1 MTASVDPGDELTV
14 EGPSRVGATTT
25 ALARAGLVVSGA
37 FLASRALGYVRV
49 TTITA
54 VFGATPQLDAFFA
67 AFRIP
72 DLIFQLVAAGAL
84 GSALVPVVAGLLA
97 HGEERHAWRV
107 VSTVANLMLLA
118 LAALA
123 VVFMIAAPV
132 VVPLITP
139 GFDAAGTELTIQLTR
154 IMLVGPIFL
163 ALGAVASSLLNA
175 ADRFTAASLAPVVY
189 NIVIIIAAVTLGR
202 SIGVTGLAIGVVI
215 ASLANL
221 VVQLPDIRR
230 ATTYRYRPRIDLADP
245 TGRHV
250 FALMAP
256 RALGLGA
263 VQVTFIV
270 NTTLASG
277 LGAGAIVVYN
287 TAFTV
292 LQLPLGLLAQ
302 PLGVV
307 LLPAMSRAVAVG
319 EDRGFAAMVDR
330 SLRLLA
336 YAMMFV
342 TAVAIV
348 LREPIVTLLFGYG
361 QFDQAAISHTSDTL
375 LIFLL
380 GLPAHSLI
388 AIQAR
393 AFYAR
398 QDTRTPVFAAIL
410 AVAINVV
417 VSVATVGA
425 LGLQGLALGI
435 ALGAWAEVLALSL
448 VLARRGIGPGLARE
462 VAGWALFAGLAILS
476 GAAAWGVMTL
486 SASLF
491 GPSVGKILL
500 AGEAVVAG
508 LAALAV
514 YAAGS
519 AVLHL
524 DELAALWRLGR
535 RAVLGA
541 RA

>member
-1 MTASVDPGDELTV
+1 MAQILLTRATTAS
-14 EGPSRVGATTT
+14 
-25 ALARAGLVVSGA
+25 LARAGVIVSGA

-67 AFRIP
+67 AFRVP

-97 HGEERHAWRV
+97 HGEHRHAWRV
-107 VSTVANLMLLA
+107 VSTVTNLMLVA
-118 LAALA
+118 LVLLGVAFA
-123 VVFMIAAPV
+123 VAAPV
-132 VVPLITP
+132 LVPLITP
-139 GFDAAGTELTIQLTR
+139 GFDPAGTELTVQLTR

-175 ADRFTAASLAPVVY
+175 ADRFVAASMAPVVY
-189 NIVIIIAAVTLGR
+189 NVAIILAAVLLGR
-202 SIGVTGLAIGVVI
+202 PLGVTALALGVVAGSI
-215 ASLANL
+215 ASLL
-221 VVQLPDIRR
+221 IQLPAIRR
-230 ATTYRYRPRIDLADP
+230 GTTYRYRPHIDLRDP

-270 NTTLASG
+270 NTTLASS
-277 LGAGAIVVYN
+277 LGAGAITAYSV
-287 TAFTV
+287 AFTI
-292 LQLPLGLLAQ
+292 LQLPLGLIAQ

-307 LLPAMSRAVAVG
+307 LLPAMSKAVAMG
-319 EDRGFAAMVDR
+319 DRRQFGVMVDR

-336 YAMMFV
+336 YAMMIV
-342 TAVAIV
+342 TTVAMA

-361 QFDQAAISHTSDTL
+361 QFSQAAVALTADTL

-398 QDTRTPVFAAIL
+398 QDTRTPVLAAIL

-417 VSVATVGA
+417 VSVVTVGA
-425 LGLQGLALGI
+425 LGLRGLALGI
-435 ALGAWAEVLALSL
+435 ALGAWAEALALSL
-448 VLARRGIGPGLARE
+448 VLAVRGIGPGLSPELA
-462 VAGWALFAGLAILS
+462 AWGLFAGLAI
-476 GAAAWGVMTL
+476 
-486 SASLF
+486 
-491 GPSVGKILL
+491 I
-500 AGEAVVAG
+500 AG
-508 LAALAV
+508 LATLAV
-514 YAAGS
+514 TVVFRSLLGADLGKAILAAEVGVGGIVGLLVYGVTS
-519 AVLHL
+519 LL
-524 DELAALWRLGR
+524 LRREEPTALWRLGR
-535 RAVLGA
+535 RAIAGG